1 MSRPAAR
8 ASRPSRSCSAATSLH
23 PAHQSSQD
31 ASPPVIRSKS
41 PVVTPFVVNRAAQ
54 CEIAVANRSSID
66 PPGTRW
72 PDTANECILSGTG
85 TVNSLRV
92 MIPAGRVPG
101 EGPVLPPGGG
111 GEGDTMEQHELHMTL
126 NGASRALPCDPD
138 APLLD
143 VLRHGAG
150 LAGPRFGCGTGLCG
164 ACFVLVDGQAAQ
176 CGYCISGMVVSAAAL
191 LRGNPSPSEQE
202 VREALEPN
210 LCRCGTHGRIVGAV
224 MKAAGGAAGRAAR

>member
-1 MSRPAAR
+1 
-8 ASRPSRSCSAATSLH
+8 
-23 PAHQSSQD
+23 
-31 ASPPVIRSKS
+31 
-41 PVVTPFVVNRAAQ
+41 
-54 CEIAVANRSSID
+54 
-66 PPGTRW
+66 
-72 PDTANECILSGTG
+72 
-85 TVNSLRV
+85 
-92 MIPAGRVPG
+92 
-101 EGPVLPPGGG
+101 
-111 GEGDTMEQHELHMTL
+111 MEQHELHLTL

-164 ACFVLVDGQAAQ
+164 ACFVLVDGRARSSCDLPAWAAEGRQVTTVEGLTDGETLDAVQQAFIDEQAAQ